1 MSQEVRIYDK
11 NMKLK
16 KIISDEEVRE
26 KALASCMTPFS
37 TAHSYKLETPVER
50 KCVCGV
56 VFTTQVKRQINCNTR
71 ECLEKKKKERRDKR
85 RREKEER
92 KEKEKREICDV
103 YKNG

>member
-16 KIISDEEVRE
+16 KIISDKEVRE

-37 TAHSYKLETPVER
+37 TAYSYKLKTPVER

-71 ECLEKKKKERRDKR
+71 ECLEKKKKERRDKK
-85 RREKEER
+85 RREKQER
-92 KEKEKREICDV
+92 KETEKGEICDV

>member
-16 KIISDEEVRE
+16 KIISEKEVRE

-37 TAHSYKLETPVER
+37 TAYSYKLKTPVER

-71 ECLEKKKKERRDKR
+71 ECLEKKKKERRDKK

-92 KEKEKREICDV
+92 KEKEKGEICDV

>member
-11 NMKLK
+11 WGNLK
-16 KIISDEEVRE
+16 KIISDKEVRE

-37 TAHSYKLETPVER
+37 TAYSYKLKTPVER

-71 ECLEKKKKERRDKR
+71 ECLEKKKKERRDKK

-92 KEKEKREICDV
+92 KEKEKGEICDV

>member
-16 KIISDEEVRE
+16 KIISDKEVRE

-37 TAHSYKLETPVER
+37 TAYSYKLKTPVER

-71 ECLEKKKKERRDKR
+71 ECLEKKKKERRDKK

-92 KEKEKREICDV
+92 KEKEKGEICDV

>member
-1 MSQEVRIYDK
+1 MIK
-11 NMKLK
+11 WGNLK
-16 KIISDEEVRE
+16 KIISDKEVRE

-37 TAHSYKLETPVER
+37 TAYSYKLKTPVER

-71 ECLEKKKKERRDKR
+71 ECLEKKKKERRDKK

-92 KEKEKREICDV
+92 KEKEKGEICDV

>member
-16 KIISDEEVRE
+16 KIISDKEVRE

-37 TAHSYKLETPVER
+37 TAYSYKLKTPVER

-92 KEKEKREICDV
+92 KEKEKGEICDV

>member
-16 KIISDEEVRE
+16 KIISDKEVRE

-37 TAHSYKLETPVER
+37 TAHSHKLKTPVER

-56 VFTTQVKRQINCNTR
+56 VFTTQAKRQINCNTR
-71 ECLEKKKKERRDKR
+71 ECLEKKKREIRDKK

-92 KEKEKREICDV
+92 KEKGKKEICDV